1 MYEKKIL
8 QLDLLSKTIIN
19 LKEGGARIVMCHG
32 VFDLVHPGHIKH
44 FRAAKKEG
52 DCLIVT
58 VTSDQYAS
66 KSPGRPIFN
75 ERLRAESLA
84 AVEMIDYVAISDSPT
99 AIDVILKLEPDVYV
113 KGDEYADV
121 KNDLTGKIVEEKNA
135 VASVGG
141 QIHFTAAETY
151 SSSSLINSQFK
162 LLPAATE
169 EWLGEFRKT
178 YSAQD
183 VLAGFDKISECNALV
198 IGEAIIDEYVFCDAL
213 GKSAKD
219 PILAF
224 KYGSTETYSGGSLA
238 VANHMAGFIKNV
250 GLLTVLGEEKSRE
263 GFILNSLRDNVQANF
278 VMGPRAPTIHKRR
291 FIDRHSGT
299 KSFELYE
306 MVDQPLSKGV
316 ESEILRK
323 LKAIISDYDMVV
335 VTDYGHGMLTPAI
348 IELLVNKAKFLS
360 INTQANAGN
369 RGFNTLTRYSRA
381 DYVSLSGNELELE
394 IRARE
399 QPMSDL
405 LARLS
410 GQIDCSHFTIT
421 LGKDGSLHYDRDTG
435 FYEVPALA
443 AKVIDRVGAGD
454 AVLAVTTPLVLK
466 SVSWDIIGFLGNLAG
481 AEMLGYLGNRNYLDR
496 VNMSKHVTSLLK

>member
-1 MYEKKIL
+1 MYESKIF
-8 QLDLLSKTIIN
+8 QLDFLSKTIRSR
-19 LKEGGARIVMCHG
+19 KEGGARIVLCHG

-44 FRAAKKEG
+44 FEAAKKEG
-52 DCLIVT
+52 DCLVVT

-66 KSPGRPIFN
+66 KCPGRPIFN
-75 ERLRAESLA
+75 ERLRSENLA
-84 AVEMIDYVAISDSPT
+84 AVEMVDYVAISNFPT

-113 KGDEYADV
+113 KGDEYADL

-135 VASVGG
+135 VTSIGG
-141 QIHFTAAETY
+141 RIHFTSAETY
-151 SSSSLINSQFK
+151 SSSSLINSQFQ
-162 LLPAATE
+162 LFPTATE
-169 EWLGEFRKT
+169 EWLGKFREIH
-178 YSAQD
+178 SAQD
-183 VLAGFDKISECNALV
+183 ILAGFDKISECSALV

-263 GFILNSLRDNVQANF
+263 NFISNSLRDNVQANF
-278 VMGPRAPTIHKRR
+278 VIGPKVPTIHKRR
-291 FIDRHSGT
+291 FIDRHSGA
-299 KSFELYE
+299 KLFELYE

-316 ESEILRK
+316 EAKILQK
-323 LKAIISDYDMVV
+323 LRSIIGDYDMVV

-360 INTQANAGN
+360 VNTQANAGN

-399 QPMSDL
+399 QSMSDL
-405 LARLS
+405 LTRLS
-410 GQIDCSHFTIT
+410 DQIDCSRFTIT
-421 LGKDGSLHYDRDTG
+421 LGKDGSLHYDRNTG

-443 AKVIDRVGAGD
+443 FKVLDRVGAGD
-454 AVLAVTTPLVLK
+454 AVLALTTPLVFK
-466 SVSWDIIGFLGNLAG
+466 NFSWDIVGFVGNLAG

-496 VNMSKHVTSLLK
+496 INMSKHVTALLK